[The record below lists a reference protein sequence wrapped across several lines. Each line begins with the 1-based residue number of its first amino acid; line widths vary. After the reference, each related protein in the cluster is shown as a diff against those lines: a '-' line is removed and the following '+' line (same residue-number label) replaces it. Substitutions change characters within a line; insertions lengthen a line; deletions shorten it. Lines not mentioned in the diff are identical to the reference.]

1 MARHRRGC
9 SKEDR
14 FRWWASSGQG
24 GVTRPE
30 CWRSR
35 WEIQRLSLAHWRM
48 HSSPRLHPP
57 SNSAHRWPSNSARIK
72 HQSRHHAQPPSQA
85 IGVCS
90 AISAPGLI
98 ELTPF
103 ERDGLGARS
112 LCSVMW
118 PLLAPFA
125 SPLLAMVEYFGG
137 WVVPVF
143 WIRSGFGWHFLYVES
158 TTIGLITI
166 YVGIQTYLFPLTW
179 TRRRRRKTVH
189 LFCDPPQ
196 VRRRW

>member
-1 MARHRRGC
+1 MARHRRDC

-14 FRWWASSGQG
+14 FRWRASSGQG

-30 CWRSR
+30 CSRSR
-35 WEIQRLSLAHWRM
+35 WEIQRSSLAHWRM
-48 HSSPRLHPP
+48 HSSLRLHPP

-125 SPLLAMVEYFGG
+125 SPLLAMVEYLGG
-137 WVVPVF
+137 CVMPVF
-143 WIRSGFGWHFLYVES
+143 DAAKREGMAAYVRVVYIRRTHYYLRRNSNLPLPSLLGPNP
-158 TTIGLITI
+158 TTPPPKILG
-166 YVGIQTYLFPLTW
+166 
-179 TRRRRRKTVH
+179 H
-189 LFCDPPQ
+189 LFLVTLP
-196 VRRRW
+196 R

>member
-1 MARHRRGC
+1 
-9 SKEDR
+9 
-14 FRWWASSGQG
+14 
-24 GVTRPE
+24 
-30 CWRSR
+30 
-35 WEIQRLSLAHWRM
+35 M
-48 HSSPRLHPP
+48 HSSPRLNPP
-57 SNSAHRWPSNSARIK
+57 SNSAHRWQSNSAGIK

-90 AISAPGLI
+90 AVSAPGLI

-125 SPLLAMVEYFGG
+125 SPLLAMVEYLVDGLCRC
-137 WVVPVF
+137 
-143 WIRSGFGWHFLYVES
+143 WIKSGFGWHFLYVGS
-158 TTIGLITI
+158 TTIGLTTI

-189 LFCDPPQ
+189 LFL
-196 VRRRW
+196 

>member
-1 MARHRRGC
+1 
-9 SKEDR
+9 
-14 FRWWASSGQG
+14 
-24 GVTRPE
+24 
-30 CWRSR
+30 
-35 WEIQRLSLAHWRM
+35 M

-57 SNSAHRWPSNSARIK
+57 SNSAHRWQSNSAGIK

-90 AISAPGLI
+90 AVSAPGLI

-137 WVVPVF
+137 WVVPVL
-143 WIRSGFGWHFLYVES
+143 WSGFGWHFLYVES

-189 LFCDPPQ
+189 LFL
-196 VRRRW
+196 